1 MNPCNSTNT
10 RSETMSE
17 KERAKQ
23 TNRRMW
29 GWGTFPK
36 DRHHTRIR
44 KNMHGNL
51 DVGENDE
58 LHTAR
63 VRRSSTMERR
73 REGGREGGTEIG
85 ERKRGG
91 RDGKDNSFH
100 RKKNRL
106 SHGREGPHLQGDTV
120 RESPNANTERR
131 LDSRVTDSTAL
142 VERMLFTVA
151 TGVTCSHQRHSVKHT
166 ERHRRSRRRRVSL
179 ESVHGG
185 GPSRVTAEVTNAG
198 VFCYSSDAAQCCRP
212 SL

>member
-1 MNPCNSTNT
+1 MQLNQHMFRDNERKRKSKTNKQTIVGVGYLPKRPSPYPNPKKHARQFRCRGKRRVPHSQ
-10 RSETMSE
+10 SET
-17 KERAKQ
+17 Q
-23 TNRRMW
+23 QHN
-29 GWGTFPK
+29 
-36 DRHHTRIR
+36 
-44 KNMHGNL
+44 
-51 DVGENDE
+51 GE
-58 LHTAR
+58 A
-63 VRRSSTMERR
+63 
-73 REGGREGGTEIG
+73 EGGREGGTEIG

-120 RESPNANTERR
+120 REYPNANTERR

-166 ERHRRSRRRRVSL
+166 ERHRRRRRRRVSL

-185 GPSRVTAEVTNAG
+185 GPSRVTGEITNAG

-212 SL
+212 SF

>member
-1 MNPCNSTNT
+1 
-10 RSETMSE
+10 MSE

-23 TNRRMW
+23 TSV
-29 GWGTFPK
+29 GVGYLPK
-36 DRHHTRIR
+36 RPSPYPNPKKHARQFR
-44 KNMHGNL
+44 CR
-51 DVGENDE
+51 ENDE

-85 ERKRGG
+85 ERKREG

-120 RESPNANTERR
+120 REYPNANTERR

-166 ERHRRSRRRRVSL
+166 ETHRRSRRRRVSL

-185 GPSRVTAEVTNAG
+185 GPSRVTAEITNAG

-212 SL
+212 SF